1 MHEHTASRAQQELL
15 SVRPPRAL
23 GFSIAVLAR
32 TQSPWSRPTPN
43 PAPPCPPPGLSNT
56 PQPPLSL
63 SLPSVKNKLIN
74 LPGAT
79 KTLSSWPL
87 DLRRRSSRWRLK
99 EFRVCFEMR
108 FDSGRGSGAKRQRW
122 SCERLSPS
130 APAWVRE
137 QQEGGGGRGKHGASL
152 GAAWG
157 CGTPGTSPPPCLRDP
172 LPFVLGFHYGD
183 PAKTEEFPAL
193 GIPVR
198 HQLVTL
204 PLVQMESDA
213 WAPQRPAGLRITR
226 GRGEEHLC

>member
-1 MHEHTASRAQQELL
+1 MYEDTANRACSTAGSCWPSSPCSGPQHCGLRSYPKPVKSSPPPSSLPAPRAKQYATAS
-15 SVRPPRAL
+15 P
-23 GFSIAVLAR
+23 
-32 TQSPWSRPTPN
+32 
-43 PAPPCPPPGLSNT
+43 
-56 PQPPLSL
+56 L

-152 GAAWG
+152 GAAG
-157 CGTPGTSPPPCLRDP
+157 PPLPLEESHPFRCEWPRVPLQRDP
-172 LPFVLGFHYGD
+172 GETEQFPELSIPREAPISNAAPHSNGKRCPSTAAPSGAVHHLP
-183 PAKTEEFPAL
+183 
-193 GIPVR
+193 
-198 HQLVTL
+198 
-204 PLVQMESDA
+204 
-213 WAPQRPAGLRITR
+213 